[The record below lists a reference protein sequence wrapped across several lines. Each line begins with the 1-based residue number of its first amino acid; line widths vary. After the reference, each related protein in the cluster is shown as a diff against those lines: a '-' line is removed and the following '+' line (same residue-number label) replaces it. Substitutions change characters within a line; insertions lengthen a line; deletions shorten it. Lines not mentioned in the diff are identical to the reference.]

1 MKAEFYYNKR
11 KYTCCIVTT
20 DLFKELRIRNE
31 RGEVLAI
38 EQGKKVGLKGK
49 KRESSKLVNVSQ
61 PYFYNLIKAAVSAL
75 EMAEKNQLLI
85 EKDGVIERQNE
96 QINILNQQI
105 NIINQQSSLSFEQ
118 EQQLGKLQTVLE
130 EQKAIAEEQKQRIIQ
145 LEDELGQLPQI
156 LPLPEIGKKVIA
168 KLGEK
173 IWTCLHPASQRDLCN
188 AYRFYQLIKSDDFAG
203 QVADYSTAGHP
214 LGLVAE
220 REIIAPFF
228 TNLYQ
233 FLSINNKQKNLLS
246 NSTFEVGGVILKSDS
261 KHKLGDLR
269 DLISNNCKTFVKN
282 KLTHENAQNSNSLY
296 HIVDCGNRVN
306 LTEQQLIKQFLH
318 QWQHPLSQWLAQGQ
332 AAASMIDQ
340 IRLLRNRASHAE
352 TTPNENENIL
362 YLWQFKI
369 LWSLLVGS
377 KTQRGVLQEIY
388 SSSNNFRNIQEST
401 EGATYLTPPPC
412 ASVGSLSY

>member
-1 MKAEFYYNKR
+1 M
-11 KYTCCIVTT
+11 
-20 DLFKELRIRNE
+20 
-31 RGEVLAI
+31 
-38 EQGKKVGLKGK
+38 
-49 KRESSKLVNVSQ
+49 
-61 PYFYNLIKAAVSAL
+61 
-75 EMAEKNQLLI
+75 
-85 EKDGVIERQNE
+85 
-96 QINILNQQI
+96 
-105 NIINQQSSLSFEQ
+105 
-118 EQQLGKLQTVLE
+118 
-130 EQKAIAEEQKQRIIQ
+130 
-145 LEDELGQLPQI
+145 
-156 LPLPEIGKKVIA
+156 
-168 KLGEK
+168 
-173 IWTCLHPASQRDLCN
+173 HPASQRDLCN

-233 FLSINNKQKNLLS
+233 FLSKNKH
-246 NSTFEVGGVILKSDS
+246 TFEFGGVILKSDS
-261 KHKLGDLR
+261 EHTLGHVR
-269 DLISNNCKTFVKN
+269 DLISNKWETFVKSS
-282 KLTHENAQNSNSLY
+282 LRHENAQNSNSLY
-296 HIVDCGNRVN
+296 RIVDCGNRVN

-318 QWQHPLSQWLAQGQ
+318 QWQHPLSVWLAQGQ

-352 TTPNENENIL
+352 TTPDENIL

-377 KTQRGVLQEIY
+377 RTQRGVLQEIY